1 MSTLPKAVLYY
12 SRISV
17 WSSVAVL
24 ALEEKGYGSDEVD
37 LKPVDISK
45 GENYGVAYLRINPKA
60 TVPALVV
67 PLENTLSQ
75 EIESRYKAITDS
87 KTIVEFLDKSR
98 SAISVT
104 HTTSTAP
111 APSLTPAT
119 VEFSNASN
127 QVISLL
133 HSDEA
138 DPNHLQYVNAYGEAS
153 LRDLAR
159 TILPVIAAKRA
170 ALEQHLSDAGA
181 GRLQVSDKVIKLWK
195 ERKAAQDKWY
205 AVLSEAETLTSELT
219 PEGKLKREEFF
230 GIAAKAWGQDLKAVV
245 LKLSKE
251 IRGPFVLGDQFS
263 VADVHLI
270 AWVARVLH
278 LAGATAEDDGRSAV
292 AKLADR
298 AGLEDKLERLGEF
311 WEAARGRRGWQK
323 VYGAGL
329 H

>member
-1 MSTLPKAVLYY
+1 M
-12 SRISV
+12 
-17 WSSVAVL
+17 
-24 ALEEKGYGSDEVD
+24 
-37 LKPVDISK
+37 
-45 GENYGVAYLRINPKA
+45 
-60 TVPALVV
+60 
-67 PLENTLSQ
+67 
-75 EIESRYKAITDS
+75 
-87 KTIVEFLDKSR
+87 EFLDKSR

-138 DPNHLQYVNAYGEAS
+138 DPNHLQYVNAYDEAS

-251 IRGPFVLGDQFS
+251 IRGPFVLGRCCAWHAQLILTCAGDQFS